1 MINDN
6 HGFTGWGP
14 QSIGFSCLKK
24 VAEWKMVYGRY
35 SKLVFMDVNGEYKP
49 TYNWG
54 APSCRGGLIFGDT
67 SIDSFRST
75 YVDI

>member
-1 MINDN
+1 
-6 HGFTGWGP
+6 
-14 QSIGFSCLKK
+14 
-24 VAEWKMVYGRY
+24 MVYGRY

-54 APSCRGGLIFGDT
+54 APSCRGGLIFWDT

>member
-1 MINDN
+1 M
-6 HGFTGWGP
+6 GP
-14 QSIGFSCLKK
+14 PVDRVQLFKK